1 MKRVYLIGHGN
12 LEIKEFVDLLIKNNI
27 KTLVDVRSIPYSK
40 YNSQFNRENLEY
52 ELSEVGI
59 EYKHLGNKLGGKIP
73 EDFEKYI
80 KSEEFNEGLNVLKE
94 IIISS
99 NSAIMCA
106 EIDYNKCHR
115 KFIALRLNEAGF
127 DVLAIG
133 KKGIVQKVTQ
143 KTLTDI
149 FQ

>member
-1 MKRVYLIGHGN
+1 
-12 LEIKEFVDLLIKNNI
+12 
-27 KTLVDVRSIPYSK
+27 
-40 YNSQFNRENLEY
+40 
-52 ELSEVGI
+52 
-59 EYKHLGNKLGGKIP
+59 
-73 EDFEKYI
+73 
-80 KSEEFNEGLNVLKE
+80 
-94 IIISS
+94 
-99 NSAIMCA
+99 MCA

-127 DVLAIG
+127 EVLAIG